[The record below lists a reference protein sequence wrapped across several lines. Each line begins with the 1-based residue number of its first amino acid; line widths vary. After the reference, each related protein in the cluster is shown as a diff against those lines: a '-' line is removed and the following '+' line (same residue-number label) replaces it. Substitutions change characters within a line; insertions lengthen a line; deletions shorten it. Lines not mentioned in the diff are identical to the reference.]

1 MQPGKFKKARTWRGL
16 AFGLGLAFLSAI
28 QAAQNPDGGPDASLS
43 PPLIEVVSFGVAPV
57 AGIETGN
64 GLGPKPGDIVYRRG
78 EIPVTEDDR
87 IAMEGRVRV
96 GETWPSL
103 LDRLGI
109 PQPVAFA
116 KQVPLLPALVPG
128 KYLRAYLE
136 DRERPAIVEYVVSNQ
151 EAYTITLRS
160 GAVQVSPHSSDPRL
174 TDRIRADASK
184 ASLFTA
190 TDAMGLPDALVL
202 QLVEI
207 FAGEVDFHRELHHGY
222 RCTLVYEV
230 FYRDGYI
237 DRPGRI
243 LAAEFVIR
251 DRSLQ
256 AYFFAGGTGKPGYF
270 SEAGR
275 NLKKIFRRSPVE
287 FSRVTSEYTLARF
300 HPILGVWRAH
310 RGTDYAAPVGT
321 PVLATSGGVVEFAG
335 YRGEFGNLLILR
347 HFDRYQTYYG
357 HLEGF
362 APGIAAGVAVEQGQV
377 VGFVG
382 VTGLTTGPHLHYEY
396 RVRDG
401 SGDWV
406 SVPEPDLR
414 EAPSVSSPHFFR
426 AVSDYREK
434 LSVAAR
440 AHVVTL
446 D

>member
-1 MQPGKFKKARTWRGL
+1 MIPMAGAWRQL
-16 AFGLGLAFLSAI
+16 ACGLGLALV
-28 QAAQNPDGGPDASLS
+28 QAVQVAQGADGSPDASLS

-57 AGIETGN
+57 AGIDAQN
-64 GLGPKPGDIVYRRG
+64 GLGPKPGDIVYHRG
-78 EIPVTEDDR
+78 ETRFPEDDR
-87 IAMEGRVRV
+87 IAAETRVRV
-96 GETWPSL
+96 GETWSTL

-109 PQPVAFA
+109 SQSVALA
-116 KQVPLLPALVPG
+116 KQIELLPSLAPG
-128 KYLRAYLE
+128 KYLRAYSAE
-136 DRERPAIVEYVVSNQ
+136 GERPAIVEYVVNDR
-151 EAYTITLRS
+151 EAYTVTLRS
-160 GAVQVSPHSSDPRL
+160 DAIVVTPHASDPRL
-174 TDRIRADASK
+174 TDRIRSDASK

-190 TDAMGLPDALVL
+190 TDAVGLPDALVL
-202 QLVEI
+202 QLAEI

-230 FYRDGYI
+230 LYRDGHI

-251 DRSLQ
+251 NRTLQ
-256 AYFFAGGTGKPGYF
+256 AYFFSGGLGRPGYF
-270 SEAGR
+270 SETGR

-287 FSRVTSEYTLARF
+287 FSRLTSEYTLARF
-300 HPILGVWRAH
+300 HPILGIWRAH

-321 PVLATSGGVVEFAG
+321 PVLATSDGVVEFAG
-335 YRGEFGNLLILR
+335 DRGELGNLVVLR

-362 APGIAAGVAVEQGQV
+362 ASGISAGVAVEQGQV

-396 RVRDG
+396 RVRVG
-401 SGDWV
+401 SDDWA
-406 SVPEPDLR
+406 SVPEPDVR
-414 EAPSVSSPHFFR
+414 EAPPVNSPEFFR
-426 AVSDYREK
+426 AVGDYREK